1 MGINESQLF
10 KKAMKFSSNFNVGNS
25 SQDQQ
30 ISVWLES
37 RFNLNLIEVWFK
49 SKFNLIEVSDIVTSK
64 WADTSLYFRHQVTFF
79 DGFLSLVGHLSLVLV
94 IDWWFVL
101 LIVFARLV
109 FLDVSLCKTNSF
121 GFSEN
126 IQNLESWRNMVVF
139 FDGWIKQ
146 TWVPFLCSTALLI
159 IQKVS
164 VTDLKKLAANICSN
178 SAGHGRGPEAW
189 TRVESV
195 HPKVWTGRH
204 TLPDWNITLRCLIWT
219 FENIACLSL
228 GV

>member
-1 MGINESQLF
+1 M
-10 KKAMKFSSNFNVGNS
+10 
-25 SQDQQ
+25 
-30 ISVWLES
+30 
-37 RFNLNLIEVWFK
+37 
-49 SKFNLIEVSDIVTSK
+49 SDIVTSK

-79 DGFLSLVGHLSLVLV
+79 DDYFWLVGHLSLVLV

-109 FLDVSLCKTNSF
+109 FLDVSLCTNPIYKTKSF
-121 GFSEN
+121 GFSEH
-126 IQNLESWRNMVVF
+126 IQNLESWRNIVVS

-146 TWVPFLCSTALLI
+146 TWAPFLCTALLI
-159 IQKVS
+159 IQKIYAI
-164 VTDLKKLAANICSN
+164 LCLQKLAANICSN

-204 TLPDWNITLRCLIWT
+204 TLPDWNITLWCLIGI
-219 FENIACLSL
+219 FENITCLSVL
-228 GV
+228 YAVSHLQVCTGSWKWIKWMKTDESG